1 MIKSDIEIMEGL
13 THEEIAN
20 ILGISPQAVK
30 TRLMRRGIK
39 PKQQTGRLNFY
50 DESVVDLIWEVSKG
64 GRPRKEK
71 NR

>member
-1 MIKSDIEIMEGL
+1 MNGL
-13 THEEIAN
+13 THEEIAK

-30 TRLMRRGIK
+30 TRLIRRGIR
-39 PKQQTGRLNFY
+39 PKQQAGRLNFY
-50 DESVVDLIWEVSKG
+50 DESVVDLIREVSKG